1 MNHAAR
7 TTTIEVLVNEDEK
20 NAAKAL
26 AKAFGMG
33 LSTWYRG
40 LGNAAVQQHR
50 MPPAPP
56 RESRNCRGVG
66 RPANR
71 AGGAK
76 GSVRRNL

>member
-7 TTTIEVLVNEDEK
+7 VIPIEVLLNDEEK

-26 AKAFGMG
+26 AKSLGMG

-40 LGNAAVQQHR
+40 LGNAEVQRHGK
-50 MPPAPP
+50 PPAAPK
-56 RESRNCRGVG
+56 ESRHCRGVG

-76 GSVRRNL
+76 GGVRRNL

>member
-7 TTTIEVLVNEDEK
+7 TTTIEVLVNDEEK
-20 NAAKAL
+20 SAATALCKAL
-26 AKAFGMG
+26 GIG

-40 LGNAAVQQHR
+40 LGNVAVQQHR

-56 RESRNCRGVG
+56 RESRHCRGVG
-66 RPANR
+66 RPASR

-76 GSVRRNL
+76 GGARRNL